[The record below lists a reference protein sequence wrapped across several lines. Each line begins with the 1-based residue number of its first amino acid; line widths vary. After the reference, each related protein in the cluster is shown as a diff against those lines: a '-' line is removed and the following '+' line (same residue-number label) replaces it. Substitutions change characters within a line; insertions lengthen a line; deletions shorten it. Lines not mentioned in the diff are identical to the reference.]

1 MLTKNTGRRKSIF
14 NVPKPALPFCGV
26 ARGDW
31 SAVLIGATAQR
42 MVSPIP
48 LSPKAIWEKTDNK
61 KQLAFLPKRKRRLS
75 GKPFLIF
82 FVSRETS

>member
-31 SAVLIGATAQR
+31 SAVPLGAAESEQFLNCRPKPATR
-42 MVSPIP
+42 
-48 LSPKAIWEKTDNK
+48 LSEGAGRK
-61 KQLAFLPKRKRRLS
+61 KMKGWPPFIASRKRPSLA
-75 GKPFLIF
+75 L
-82 FVSRETS
+82 TSAAIGR